1 MKKNTNKKL
10 TYVSRACMTVLTT
23 VLIILFFFIMSLV
36 GKIQGTARVVNYA
49 GLVRGM
55 TQRMVKLE
63 DSGSPQDKMIGT
75 LESIING
82 LRYGSDDLNLVRL
95 DDRAFQDKMQELAD
109 YFADLKG
116 EVELVREH
124 GYENTQ
130 IIEMSEQFFQ
140 ICDEATG
147 LAEAYSQ
154 KKATALNQLEH
165 VVFAD
170 IAGLL
175 VLIAMEIFKA
185 LRYAA
190 QNRILQKK
198 VYLDEATGLPNKNKC
213 EEILDNDAILK
224 DGEAVA
230 VCVFDLNNLRIINN
244 NLGHE
249 KGDEYIRSFA
259 LQLRAAMPE
268 QYFVGR
274 DGGDEFLA
282 VIKGLDAPGVEACL
296 ALVRSQTEEY
306 SKGHPEMPISY
317 AAGYAISADFE
328 SCTMR
333 DLFRQADKNMY
344 IDKNRAKML
353 EAAEKQQEN
362 LRLLEQIKA
371 QGYPFSAC
379 LYCDALLDQYRVLR
393 ADSEFFLAEDG
404 SYTGAVEQIIQ
415 ELAQGTERG
424 QLRRDLQPEALNRT
438 LTKKQEKLEFPYQ
451 YTDGETVRRGRMT
464 LLFIND
470 TADGRLHH
478 FIFGFEAFHDSSQ
491 VAANEKI
498 QLTRYYE
505 QMKQSILE
513 NGNYVDALM
522 DTAEAVYTVDLTHD
536 RLEKIFYPAHADEF
550 AIEQETPCSYDKYC
564 VSRRG
569 FVTEDTLENYRIVD
583 SSEKLL
589 ERFRNGSKQVT
600 VEYRELGAKG
610 QPEWLQKT
618 VLMSQDTLYD
628 EKAGREMT
636 VVHGIIL
643 FKNTSVFHEK
653 EQKEK
658 ERLQVAY
665 EEADLA
671 SKAKTEF
678 LNRMSHDIK
687 TPINGVVGMLEIIRK
702 NMDDRERVEECLGKI
717 QLSTSHLLALV
728 NDVLD
733 MGRMETV
740 QTEESQEAF
749 DLEDLMSETVSLVD
763 AQLTETGIRHY
774 RHRENIQHTALI
786 GKPLHLRQIMVNLL
800 SNAIKYNKPGGR
812 IDTYAK
818 ELSCDGERALFEFWI
833 TDTGIGM
840 QEDFVKHELFKP
852 FTQETADARTQY
864 KGTGLGMSIVKK
876 LIENMNGS
884 IEVESV
890 PGEGTTFTF
899 RIPFLLD
906 RAGSADVEQEEE
918 TAKDISG
925 LRILLVEDNEINME
939 IAEFYLTDAGA
950 AVDQA
955 WNGAEAVQKFADSAP
970 GTYNAVL
977 MDVMMPVMDGLEAT
991 RQIRSLKRPD
1001 SGEILILAM
1010 TAKSS
1015 RDSVRECEQAGMDGY
1030 IAKPAEEAELV
1041 KILTENLRAKHKNCK
1056 RQRQNENR

>member
-1 MKKNTNKKL
+1 MKKNTGKKL
-10 TYVSRACMTVLTT
+10 TYVSRVCMTVLTT
-23 VLIILFFFIMSLV
+23 VLIVLFFCIMSLV

-63 DSGSPQDKMIGT
+63 NLQSPQDEM
-75 LESIING
+75 LEEVESIIIG

-95 DDRAFQDKMQELAD
+95 DDSAFQDKLQELEA
-109 YFADLKG
+109 YFETLK
-116 EVELVREH
+116 VEIQLVREN

-130 IIEMSEQFFQ
+130 IIEKSEQFFR

-154 KKATALNQLEH
+154 RKATALNQLEQ

-213 EEILDNDAILK
+213 EEILDNDTFLE
-224 DGEAVA
+224 DGETVA

-259 LQLRAAMPE
+259 VQLRAAMPAE
-268 QYFVGR
+268 HFVGR

-282 VIKGLDAPGVEACL
+282 VIRGLEREAVEACL
-296 ALVRSQTEEY
+296 SQVRSQTADY
-306 SKGHPEMPISY
+306 SANHPEMPISY
-317 AAGYAISADFE
+317 AAGYAISSDFE
-328 SCTMR
+328 SCGMR

-344 IDKNRAKML
+344 VDKNRAKML
-353 EAAEKQQEN
+353 EAAEKQNEN
-362 LRLLEQIKA
+362 IRLLDTVKQ
-371 QGYPFSAC
+371 QGYSFSDC

-404 SYTGAVEQIIQ
+404 SYTGAVEQIVQ
-415 ELAQGTERG
+415 ELARGAERG
-424 QLRRDLQPEALNRT
+424 LLRQKLQPEAL
-438 LTKKQEKLEFPYQ
+438 KQVLSSTREKLEFPYQ
-451 YTDGETVRRGRMT
+451 CTDGEKVRRGRMT
-464 LLFIND
+464 LLFLNN
-470 TADGRLHH
+470 TEDGRLHH
-478 FIFGFEAFHDSSQ
+478 FIFGFEPFHDKNQ
-491 VAANEKI
+491 VSANEKV

-536 RLEKIFYPAHADEF
+536 RLEKIFYPSGSDEF
-550 AIEQETPCSYDKYC
+550 EIMQQTPCAYNEYC
-564 VSRRG
+564 TFRSG
-569 FVTEDTLENYRIVD
+569 FVTEDTMENYRIVD

-589 ERFRNGSKQVT
+589 ERFRNGAKQVT
-600 VEYRELGAKG
+600 VEYQETGAKG
-610 QPEWLQKT
+610 EPEWLQKT

-628 EKAGREMT
+628 EKTGREMN

-643 FKNTSVFHEK
+643 FKNTSVFHEQ

-687 TPINGVVGMLEIIRK
+687 TPINGVMGMLEIIRR
-702 NMDDRERVEECLGKI
+702 NIDDRERVEECLGKI
-717 QLSTSHLLALV
+717 SLSTSHLLALV

-733 MGRMETV
+733 MGRIETK
-740 QTEESQEAF
+740 QEAEAREAF
-749 DLEDLMSETVSLVD
+749 DLENLMTETAALVD
-763 AQLTETGIRHY
+763 AQLLETGILHY
-774 RHRENIQHTALI
+774 RHREAIQHTALV
-786 GKPLHLRQIMVNLL
+786 GNPLHLRQIMVNLL

-818 ELSCDGERALFEFWI
+818 ELSCDGKQAFYEFKI

-840 QEDFVKHELFKP
+840 REEFVKNGLFKP
-852 FTQETADARTQY
+852 FTQEKSDARTQY
-864 KGTGLGMSIVKK
+864 KGTGLGMSIVKG
-876 LIENMNGS
+876 LVEQMNGC
-884 IEVESV
+884 IQVESV
-890 PGEGTTFTF
+890 EGEGTTFTF
-899 RIPFLLD
+899 QLPFLLD
-906 RAGSADVEQEEE
+906 ETVHAGQDSDGTAAADVSDM
-918 TAKDISG
+918 K
-925 LRILLVEDNEINME
+925 ILLVEDNEINME
-939 IAEFYLTDAGA
+939 IAEFYLTEAGA
-950 AVDQA
+950 KTEKA
-955 WNGAEAVQKFADSAP
+955 WNGAEAVQKFAESETGSFDV
-970 GTYNAVL
+970 VL

-991 RQIRSLKRPD
+991 RRIRALGRPD
-1001 SGEILILAM
+1001 AGTVTILAM
-1010 TAKSS
+1010 TAQSS
-1015 RDSVRECEQAGMDGY
+1015 ADSIRQCEQAGMDGY
-1030 IAKPAEEAELV
+1030 IAKPVEAAELLR
-1041 KILTENLRAKHKNCK
+1041 ILAEKCP
-1056 RQRQNENR
+1056 QRV

>member
-1 MKKNTNKKL
+1 MKKNAAKKL
-10 TYVSRACMTVLTT
+10 IYVSRACMTVLTT
-23 VLIILFFFIMSLV
+23 VLIVLFFCIMSLV

-49 GLVRGM
+49 GLVRGT
-55 TQRMVKLE
+55 TQRIVKLE
-63 DSGSPQDKMIGT
+63 NMQSPQDEM
-75 LESIING
+75 LEEVESIIIG

-95 DDRAFQDKMQELAD
+95 DDSAFQDKMQELED
-109 YFADLKG
+109 YFETLK
-116 EVELVREH
+116 VEIQLVREN

-130 IIEMSEQFFQ
+130 IIEKSEQFFR

-154 KKATALNQLEH
+154 RKATALNQLEQ

-175 VLIAMEIFKA
+175 ILIAMEIFKA

-213 EEILDNDAILK
+213 EEILDNDTFLE
-224 DGEAVA
+224 DGETVA

-244 NLGHE
+244 NLGHG

-259 LQLRAAMPE
+259 VQLRGAMPAE
-268 QYFVGR
+268 HFVGR

-282 VIKGLDAPGVEACL
+282 VIRGLEREAVEACL
-296 ALVRSQTEEY
+296 SQVRSQTAEY
-306 SKGHPEMPISY
+306 SADHPEMPISY
-317 AAGYAISADFE
+317 AAGYAISSDFE
-328 SCTMR
+328 SCSMR

-344 IDKNRAKML
+344 VDKNRAKML
-353 EAAEKQQEN
+353 EAAEKQNEN
-362 LRLLEQIKA
+362 IRLLDTVKQR
-371 QGYPFSAC
+371 GHSFSDC

-393 ADSEFFLAEDG
+393 ADSEFFLAEEG
-404 SYTGAVEQIIQ
+404 SYTGAVEQIVQ
-415 ELAQGTERG
+415 ELARGVERG
-424 QLRRDLQPEALNRT
+424 PLRQKLQPEALNQV
-438 LTKKQEKLEFPYQ
+438 LTSTRAKLEFPYQ
-451 YTDGETVRRGRMT
+451 STDGERVRRGRMT
-464 LLFIND
+464 LLFLNN
-470 TADGRLHH
+470 TEDGRLHH
-478 FIFGFEAFHDSSQ
+478 FIFGFEPFHDKNQ
-491 VAANEKI
+491 VSANEKV

-522 DTAEAVYTVDLTHD
+522 DAAEAVYTVDLTHD
-536 RLEKIFYPAHADEF
+536 RLEKIFFPSGSNRFRISQQA
-550 AIEQETPCSYDKYC
+550 PCSYNEYC
-564 VSRRG
+564 ASRMERI
-569 FVTEDTLENYRIVD
+569 TEDTMENYCIVD

-589 ERFRNGSKQVT
+589 ERFRNGAKQVT
-600 VEYRELGAKG
+600 VEYQENGSNG
-610 QPEWLQKT
+610 EPEWLQKT

-628 EKAGREMT
+628 EKVGREMT

-658 ERLQVAY
+658 ERLKVAY

-687 TPINGVVGMLEIIRK
+687 TPINGVMGMLEIIRR

-717 QLSTSHLLALV
+717 QLSTRHLLALV

-733 MGRMETV
+733 MGRIETK
-740 QTEESQEAF
+740 QEKGMMEAF
-749 DLEDLMSETVSLVD
+749 DLEHLMTETSSLVE
-763 AQLTETGIRHY
+763 AQLEETGIRHY
-774 RHRENIQHTALI
+774 RHREGIRHTALI
-786 GKPLHLRQIMVNLL
+786 GNPLHLRQIMVNLL

-818 ELSCDGERALFEFWI
+818 ELSCDGKQAFYEFGI

-840 QEDFVKHELFKP
+840 QKEFVKNKLFQP
-852 FTQETADARTQY
+852 FTQEQADARTQY
-864 KGTGLGMSIVKK
+864 KGSGLGMSIVKG
-876 LIENMNGS
+876 LIESMNGS
-884 IEVESV
+884 IQVESV

-899 RIPFLLD
+899 QLPFLLD
-906 RAGSADVEQEEE
+906 DTTFSNRKREKTAETDAAGM
-918 TAKDISG
+918 K
-925 LRILLVEDNEINME
+925 ILVVEDNEINME
-939 IAEFYLTDAGA
+939 IAEFYLTEAGA
-950 AVDQA
+950 KTEKA
-955 WNGAEAVQKFADSAP
+955 WNGAEAVQKFAESETGSFD
-970 GTYNAVL
+970 VIL

-991 RQIRSLKRPD
+991 RRIRALEHPD
-1001 SGEILILAM
+1001 AGTVTILAM
-1010 TAKSS
+1010 TAQSS
-1015 RDSVRECEQAGMDGY
+1015 ADSIRQCEQAGMNGY
-1030 IAKPAEEAELV
+1030 IAKPVEAAELI
-1041 KILTENLRAKHKNCK
+1041 KILAENVPKGYK
-1056 RQRQNENR
+1056 R